1 MIKRILLYGATGYSG
16 RLIAHEARRGIESG
30 ALPNEEVV
38 LGGRDR
44 FALARL
50 GRECSLTHV
59 VFGLDD
65 RSRVEDVLSEFDVVL
80 NAAGPFADTGIRL
93 AKAAIA
99 VQCHYVDINGEV
111 GVYKALDDLARA
123 AEDRGVRLV
132 SGAGFTATMSDVMV
146 RWAVTLLRRV
156 RPQGLA
162 LGVARIAVSDMT
174 HLSRGSLLTTLR
186 SIREEVTIVRD
197 GKYVHVPVGRLE
209 RTFDFGPNASD
220 RIASAANLLDTC
232 TAFETT
238 RDLQIDVGCIES
250 YIEMPLPIR
259 IGYQAGALSAV
270 WFSLPLVQRL
280 AEMQIAQL
288 PAGPDS
294 EERTQNRQSIVLRIE
309 SPYQEPWVDWRLDTP
324 NAYDVTARTALAVA
338 AKVTNDAVL
347 KSNGW
352 FTPSRVLALPP
363 PLASLET
370 KAPVALTTAP
380 FQGCTMEG
388 RRVMS
393 LV

>member
-16 RLIAHEARRGIESG
+16 RLIAREARRGMESG

-50 GRECSLTHV
+50 GRECSLPHV

-123 AEDRGVRLV
+123 AEDRGVRLCR
-132 SGAGFTATMSDVMV
+132 APAACDDASDVMV
-146 RWAVTLLRRV
+146 RWAVTLLRHV

-162 LGVARIAVSDMT
+162 LRRRAHRRVRYDAPVARKS
-174 HLSRGSLLTTLR
+174 LTTLR

-197 GKYVHVPVGRLE
+197 GKDAVHVPVG
-209 RTFDFGPNASD
+209 
-220 RIASAANLLDTC
+220 
-232 TAFETT
+232 
-238 RDLQIDVGCIES
+238 
-250 YIEMPLPIR
+250 
-259 IGYQAGALSAV
+259 
-270 WFSLPLVQRL
+270 
-280 AEMQIAQL
+280 
-288 PAGPDS
+288 
-294 EERTQNRQSIVLRIE
+294 
-309 SPYQEPWVDWRLDTP
+309 
-324 NAYDVTARTALAVA
+324 
-338 AKVTNDAVL
+338 
-347 KSNGW
+347 
-352 FTPSRVLALPP
+352 
-363 PLASLET
+363 
-370 KAPVALTTAP
+370 APRNEHSTST
-380 FQGCTMEG
+380 
-388 RRVMS
+388 
-393 LV
+393 